1 MIQRPYWKQR
11 LESAWRTRPIVW
23 LSGVR
28 RVGKTVLSKSIPDA
42 VYLNWDLLSTVRRLE
57 DPESF
62 YRALPPGS
70 TVVLDEVHRLPDPS
84 RVLKIASDA
93 FPTLRILAT
102 GSSTL
107 AATGKFRDSLTGR
120 KWSVYLC
127 PVLWDECLGG
137 FGGPDLDH
145 RLLLGGLP
153 ELLLAPD
160 PIPGYQAYPE
170 AYDVS
175 ADRDLVGTA
184 EFWMCVV
191 EPLPEVVDFFDLVIG
206 HDLGDGEA
214 ELLTP
219 PLYQDFNGQ
228 VIDCANAAF
237 QHVVVGSAGAPG
249 WLQLAGMILE
259 PVVNRILDVE
269 PLNAMYFAGTGLGG
283 RGGSLSSF
291 APVDSGYDSFFL
303 DFDVTGLGQ
312 LEIDGSAVCGNE
324 PDAGFCSRVP
334 YPPDTNVLITAVS
347 YPGYVFDSWVGCDN
361 PDGLQCEMT
370 MDADKLVEATFVVA
384 SGPVLTVTIPGR
396 TEVTASNGEALFFT
410 CDGGLEGNTCQA
422 VFGAEDNVTL
432 TTTVWV
438 ELQARLWSGVICSE
452 GSNNQSTCTFS
463 MVGDQNVV
471 LQFDTPV

>member
-42 VYLNWDLLSTVRRLE
+42 VYLNCDLLSTVRRLE

-62 YRALPPGS
+62 YRTLPPGS

-160 PIPGYQAYPE
+160 PIPGYQAEWIDSYFARDIAELFSVRDRSGFLTLLRLLFMQSGGQVDYSKLASECGISRNTVKSYLEGMSISHAVFLLRPFAGGGRREIVRRPKVYAFDSGLVAYARGWETLRDDDRGPLWEHLVLDSLRAVFDASALAYWRDKSGREVDFVVRRGGATDAIECKINPDRFDPENLRFFRSLYPE
-170 AYDVS
+170 GMNYLVS
-175 ADRDLVGTA
+175 
-184 EFWMCVV
+184 
-191 EPLPEVVDFFDLVIG
+191 P
-206 HDLGDGEA
+206 
-214 ELLTP
+214 
-219 PLYQDFNGQ
+219 
-228 VIDCANAAF
+228 
-237 QHVVVGSAGAPG
+237 
-249 WLQLAGMILE
+249 
-259 PVVNRILDVE
+259 
-269 PLNAMYFAGTGLGG
+269 
-283 RGGSLSSF
+283 
-291 APVDSGYDSFFL
+291 
-303 DFDVTGLGQ
+303 
-312 LEIDGSAVCGNE
+312 
-324 PDAGFCSRVP
+324 
-334 YPPDTNVLITAVS
+334 
-347 YPGYVFDSWVGCDN
+347 
-361 PDGLQCEMT
+361 
-370 MDADKLVEATFVVA
+370 
-384 SGPVLTVTIPGR
+384 
-396 TEVTASNGEALFFT
+396 
-410 CDGGLEGNTCQA
+410 
-422 VFGAEDNVTL
+422 NVTEPYERDVKGL
-432 TTTVWV
+432 RIRVAPTSHFL
-438 ELQARLWSGVICSE
+438 E
-452 GSNNQSTCTFS
+452 
-463 MVGDQNVV
+463 VGRRNR
-471 LQFDTPV
+471 